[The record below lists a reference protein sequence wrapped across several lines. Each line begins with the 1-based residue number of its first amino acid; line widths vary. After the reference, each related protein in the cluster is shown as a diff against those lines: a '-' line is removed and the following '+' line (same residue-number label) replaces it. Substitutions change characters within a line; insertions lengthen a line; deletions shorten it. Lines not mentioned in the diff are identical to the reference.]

1 MNKKVLHIISS
12 TNWRG
17 GEQQVDYLFNSKSS
31 EYEHYLFCVKDSALS
46 VKNKQNE
53 SKIFTYK
60 KRFGFDLFAAFYL
73 KKICLEN
80 NIDLIHLHDSHSI
93 NSYIIADIMGMNIPA
108 VVHRHVNF
116 SIKSKWKYQHK
127 KIEKII
133 CVSHEVK
140 WQFLSFISEEKLV
153 VVQPGIDIKRFALN
167 YNSSQ
172 INLLKK
178 ELNIATETKLIG
190 IVSALEK
197 EKNIEE
203 FILIANK
210 ISDKRNDIKFII
222 VGDGSLYD
230 AFKTQHTKHNIIFT
244 GFRNDIPRILSSL
257 DVFLFTSRNEGF
269 GQVILEAMAA
279 KVPVVSSNFP
289 AVKEM
294 IENGKNGFI
303 YNDIDDAVIKMESLL
318 QNDDLRKTT
327 TENAFGFV
335 QQFDI
340 SLMNKKVEQI
350 YQQIITNNV

>member
-1 MNKKVLHIISS
+1 MMNKKVLHIISS

-46 VKNKQNE
+46 VRNKQYAD
-53 SKIFTYK
+53 KIFTYK
-60 KRFGFDLFAAFYL
+60 KRLGFDIFAAYQL
-73 KKICLEN
+73 KKICTEN
-80 NIDLIHLHDSHSI
+80 KINLIHLHDSHAI
-93 NSYIIADIMGMNIPA
+93 NTYIIADIMGMNIPA

-127 KIEKII
+127 KIQKII

-140 WQFLSFISEEKLV
+140 QQFLSFISEEKLV
-153 VVQPGIDIKRFALN
+153 VVEPGIDIKRFALN

-222 VGDGSLYD
+222 IGDGSLYD
-230 AFKTQHTKHNIIFT
+230 PFKTEHSKQNIIFL
-244 GFRNDIPRILSSL
+244 GFRNDIPQILSSL
-257 DVFLFTSRNEGF
+257 DLFLFTSRNEGF

-289 AVKEM
+289 AVKEI
-294 IENGKNGFI
+294 IENGKTGFI
-303 YNDIDDAVIKMESLL
+303 YNNVDDAVIKMEPLL

-335 QQFDI
+335 QQFNL
-340 SLMNKKVEQI
+340 SLMNKKMETVYSSLNAE
-350 YQQIITNNV
+350 N